1 MNYLSE
7 ILAFNKLV
15 EYNPTITRSDI
26 CLWHALMSIAN
37 YFGWAKEFSV
47 SISTIMLKSRLSRN
61 SIYNSRNR
69 LKQLGLIDFKK
80 NGGSQSATYK
90 MKTIASSKKK
100 KDAVEI
106 VVNNQVQNNMQ
117 CEPQIE
123 EKNEPKG
130 EIENNFV
137 SNNGTQ
143 NSTQHETQ
151 PGTQTGT
158 LYPYIYKYKTK
169 TKTKKENIANA
180 IQKKVRWGEY
190 KNVLLTEKEFR
201 KLEDEYGD
209 EVFDIVG
216 HLDSYI
222 EMKGYKAKS
231 HYLAIKKWV
240 VLAYREHKERE
251 MRLNRGFGGGFYAM
265 QRPQRELCTDYPE

>member
-15 EYNPTITRSDI
+15 EYNPTITKSDI
-26 CLWHALMSIAN
+26 CLWYALMSIAN

-61 SIYNSRNR
+61 SIYDSRNR

-90 MKTIASSKKK
+90 MKTLASSKKK

-151 PGTQTGT
+151 PGT
-158 LYPYIYKYKTK
+158 LYPYIYKYK

-201 KLEDEYGD
+201 KLENEYGD
-209 EVFDIVG
+209 EIFDIVG